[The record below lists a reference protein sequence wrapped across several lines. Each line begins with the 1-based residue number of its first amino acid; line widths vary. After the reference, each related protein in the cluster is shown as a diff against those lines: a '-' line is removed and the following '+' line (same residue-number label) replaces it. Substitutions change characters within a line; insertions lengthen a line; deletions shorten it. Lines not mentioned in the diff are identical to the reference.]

1 MEGEKQHII
10 VPDIVFFKS
19 KAINYKLEVRKAR
32 TRQVYAHKINQNT
45 AFVVALENKS
55 KQEQKGWLL
64 LTTTVI
70 CRKSLLKEVI

>member
-1 MEGEKQHII
+1 MRFWFDSVLQRWKKQGREGEKQHII

-55 KQEQKGWLL
+55 KQEQKG
-64 LTTTVI
+64 
-70 CRKSLLKEVI
+70 

>member
-1 MEGEKQHII
+1 MRFWFDSVLQRWKKQEREGEKQHII

-55 KQEQKGWLL
+55 KQEQKG
-64 LTTTVI
+64 
-70 CRKSLLKEVI
+70 